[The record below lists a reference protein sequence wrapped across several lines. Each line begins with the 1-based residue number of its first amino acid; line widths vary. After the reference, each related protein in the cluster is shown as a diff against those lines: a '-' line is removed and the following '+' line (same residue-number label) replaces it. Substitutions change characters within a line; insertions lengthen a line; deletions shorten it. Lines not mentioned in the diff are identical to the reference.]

1 MRNSVKCQWH
11 NYSFWLVI
19 ENRFRIVKKTH
30 KAESHLSV
38 CSGSNHMAVIKHY
51 DCHYFYICFHLS
63 DVTWLRRLKPPTT
76 RLFVETNLIQ
86 FDQNTYSCKKMHLKS
101 SSAKRRP
108 AISWKILL
116 MFVLRITPDFS
127 RRILSSLKAFHT
139 RARVPHKNNQRMRR
153 VESRARPFSTE
164 KLYNGV
170 NNTTCQTYT
179 TENCNSTDF
188 YASVNW
194 VSWHHWIKKSNGM
207 SSARA
212 LSDGPKHVWDPIVVN

>member
-1 MRNSVKCQWH
+1 MVKACETTDNSTVCWNKLNPVWIKTH
-11 NYSFWLVI
+11 RYSF
-19 ENRFRIVKKTH
+19 
-30 KAESHLSV
+30 
-38 CSGSNHMAVIKHY
+38 
-51 DCHYFYICFHLS
+51 
-63 DVTWLRRLKPPTT
+63 
-76 RLFVETNLIQ
+76 
-86 FDQNTYSCKKMHLKS
+86 KKMHLKS

-108 AISWKILL
+108 AVSWKIFL

-127 RRILSSLKAFHT
+127 RRILSSLKAYHT

-153 VESRARPFSTE
+153 VESRAHPFSTE

-194 VSWHHWIKKSNGM
+194 VSWHHWIKSNGV
-207 SSARA
+207 SSART
-212 LSDGPKHVWDPIVVN
+212 SDGPKHVWYPIVVNWKKINKKNEWFNELSK